1 MDFDESP
8 EEQAFRAEVRAF
20 LEQHAT
26 PKTGTTADWSRG
38 AMADDDEAE
47 RLFLERSRAW
57 QHTLHDHGWAG
68 ITWPVAF
75 GGRGG
80 TPAEAIIFAQE
91 AAAFDVSQ
99 GFFGTALSLVG
110 PPLIRHGSK
119 AQQERYLGPLL
130 RGDETW
136 CQLFSE
142 PGAGSDL
149 AALATRAVRDGDE
162 LVVNGQKVWNSQAQY
177 ADFGILIVRT
187 DPDAPKHK
195 GITFLILDMHSPGV
209 DVRPLREATGQA
221 FFNEVFLDDVRVPI
235 DQVVGGVGGGW
246 AVTRTV
252 LTSEAGM
259 IGAGRGPASFDALK
273 RLATE
278 LGRGHEPIVRQG
290 LADVSARERMQ
301 ELLGLRMQTYVM
313 HGRGQPPDPSV
324 LKNFTTR
331 SNWVKARLGLEL
343 QQAGGMLAQA
353 DAAEAGLWQ
362 NFTVSQFASRI
373 GGGTDE
379 IHRNMIAER
388 ALGLPREAQLDKDLP
403 WRETAKA

>member
-1 MDFDESP
+1 MNFDESP
-8 EEQAFRAEVRAF
+8 EERAFRAEVRAF

-26 PKTGTTADWSRG
+26 RKTGTTADWSRG
-38 AMADDDEAE
+38 AIAE
-47 RLFLERSRAW
+47 SEEIEQQFLAKSREW
-57 QHTLHDHGWAG
+57 QHTLYDNGWAG
-68 ITWPVAF
+68 ITWPVEF

-110 PPLIRHGSK
+110 PALMRHGTPE
-119 AQQERYLGPLL
+119 QQQRYLPRLL
-130 RGDETW
+130 RGDEQW

-162 LVVNGQKVWNSQAQY
+162 LVITGQKVWNSQAQH

-187 DPDAPKHK
+187 NPDAPKHR
-195 GITFLILDMHSPGV
+195 GITFVILDMRADGV

-221 FFNEVFLDDVRVPI
+221 FFNEVFLDAVRVPI
-235 DQVVGGVGGGW
+235 DQVVGEIDGGW

-252 LTSEAGM
+252 LTSETGM
-259 IGAGRGPASFDALK
+259 IGSGRGPASFEALA
-273 RLATE
+273 RLAAQ
-278 LGRGHEPIVRQG
+278 LGRDRDPLMRQR
-290 LADVSARERMQ
+290 LADIYTRERIQ
-301 ELLGLRMQTYVM
+301 DFLGMRMQTFVM
-313 HGRGQPPDPSV
+313 NGRGKPPDPSV
-324 LKNFTTR
+324 LKNFNTAGNER
-331 SNWVKARLGLEL
+331 KADLGLEL
-343 QQAGGMLAQA
+343 QQAGGMLAGG

-362 NFTVSQFASRI
+362 QFVVSQYASRI
-373 GGGTDE
+373 GGGTNE
-379 IHRNMIAER
+379 VHRNMIGER

-403 WRETAKA
+403 WRDIVKA